1 MPAPGVPETRGDETM
16 PDSAITIGIAEDE
29 SEFAV
34 VLAHYLASQPDLRVS
49 WVATDGEEALER
61 LAQHSVDLVIL
72 DIIMPHLDGIGV
84 LERLKTMDIETV
96 PKVLVLTAL
105 GTEVTARRAISLG
118 ADYYILKPFDLDVL
132 VRRIRQL
139 VGDRLEP
146 QAELDCIEATVA
158 VASGKEKDISRVLCW
173 LGLSPHVKGF
183 KYLIE
188 AIGLAID
195 DPSIRGRVTT
205 ELYPR
210 IASQNDTT
218 PSRVERAIRHAVKL
232 VYRKGEAHNVESL
245 FGHCVSS
252 DRRPTNSEFI
262 ARLSESIRLWQLP
275 FPVDSSWQ
283 IHHSGQTV
291 SPKTDDSEAL

>member
-1 MPAPGVPETRGDETM
+1 M
-16 PDSAITIGIAEDE
+16 PDRAITIGIAEDE

-34 VLAHYLASQPDLRVS
+34 VLAQYLASQPDLRVS
-49 WVATDGEEALER
+49 WVATDGEEAVQR
-61 LAQHSVDLVIL
+61 LAQDTVDLVVL

-84 LERLKTMDIETV
+84 LEKLKAMDLDIV

-105 GTEVTARRAISLG
+105 GKELTARRAISLG
-118 ADYYILKPFDLDVL
+118 ADYYMLKPFDLDVL
-132 VRRIRQL
+132 ARRIRQL
-139 VGDRLEP
+139 IGDSPEP
-146 QAELDCIEATVA
+146 QAELDCIEAA
-158 VASGKEKDISRVLCW
+158 VASSGKERDVSRVLCW

-183 KYLIE
+183 RYLID

-232 VYRKGEAHNVESL
+232 VCRKGEAHNVESL

-252 DRRPTNSEFI
+252 GRRPTNSEFI
-262 ARLSESIRLWQLP
+262 ARLSESIRLGQLP
-275 FPVDSSWQ
+275 FPIDSSSLGGTSDAVQWK
-283 IHHSGQTV
+283 G
-291 SPKTDDSEAL
+291 KD